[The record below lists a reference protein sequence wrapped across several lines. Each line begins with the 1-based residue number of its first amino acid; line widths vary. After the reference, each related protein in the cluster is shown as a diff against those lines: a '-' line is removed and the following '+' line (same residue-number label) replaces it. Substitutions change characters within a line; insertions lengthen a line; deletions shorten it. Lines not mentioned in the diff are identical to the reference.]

1 MIEDAPGSS
10 ADMSIGLM
18 FHERLDYCLGLHPE
32 LSLLDSTRS
41 GFEGWKGSRVN
52 SRETRKS
59 AARVVEE
66 EPRRRDEKETI
77 ERRGCT
83 FGTGQRKGEAG
94 S

>member
-18 FHERLDYCLGLHPE
+18 VHERLEYCLGLHPE
-32 LSLLDSTRS
+32 LSRLDSTRS
-41 GFEGWKGSRVN
+41 GFEGWKGSGVN
-52 SRETRKS
+52 SRETRES
-59 AARVVEE
+59 AARLAE

-77 ERRGCT
+77 GRRGCT
-83 FGTGQRKGEAG
+83 FGAGQRKGEAG